1 MDKAASGMQ
10 PAQAAS
16 AENRRRVLE
25 HGTLQVFSVPDG
37 FDFGHVDDNQ
47 TAGCANHNG
56 QAPHE
61 SCKPLR
67 VGHRR
72 YRDANKRKQHHLI
85 HPRKNVLCLSIVL
98 RVDTHFIGQP
108 AAPDQHGNLCA
119 PKQEEEDPSVLA
131 PSLLDF
137 NRCAIG
143 RFAFIRQVVGRHGRS
158 QHEEEKVQC
167 KEEAFADEA
176 CSQRREDALARVLAL
191 VESLP
196 AVIQSRDDR
205 RDGHRKGDVEDS
217 RRNTAG
223 WVSLPANGEEG
234 ADVEQQATQHA
245 EPRKARLTLTTYF
258 VVAIDHKPDGKG
270 DAYDGPDARKGCC
283 SLPHVTVLRH
293 IGTVCRGIRRVVTV
307 AGDSFSKCEKG
318 RRRRTSEIGE
328 ILQLAVGRRQ
338 GLVRGDVDQVEIAA
352 RVRRDALV
360 QRTGHTH
367 EKRAEDQRPRHPV
380 EEDARDLSHDILISG
395 RICPGGDG
403 RVRRER
409 IKQNR
414 IVQPRCV
421 G

>member
-223 WVSLPANGEEG
+223 WVSLPANGEE
-234 ADVEQQATQHA
+234 
-245 EPRKARLTLTTYF
+245 
-258 VVAIDHKPDGKG
+258 DHKPDGKG

-307 AGDSFSKCEKG
+307 AGDSFSKCE
-318 RRRRTSEIGE
+318 
-328 ILQLAVGRRQ
+328 
-338 GLVRGDVDQVEIAA
+338 
-352 RVRRDALV
+352 
-360 QRTGHTH
+360 
-367 EKRAEDQRPRHPV
+367 RPWN
-380 EEDARDLSHDILISG
+380 G
-395 RICPGGDG
+395 
-403 RVRRER
+403 
-409 IKQNR
+409 
-414 IVQPRCV
+414 
-421 G
+421 